1 VNSRSILTLYRS
13 ANKAVLRFRS
23 SGTLSVHSGAVLER
37 LRFGFACPT
46 GRRLYNAKLKRPLR
60 NLNAF
65 TFLLLATFLFL
76 ASSALAEAPVPERKE
91 TAAELRKELGAK
103 TSEKKD
109 LARKSAQ
116 AEKVLKDTRRK
127 MIKLGKRMQGSEKAL
142 IDLERKILELE
153 GERKEIGERLD
164 GERAS
169 IAKLAMALQ
178 RMSRM
183 PPQAMLARPGA
194 PLETAQTAMLI
205 RDIIP
210 AIKKKTDALKDD
222 LERVADIDEETREK
236 KESVERTVATLQKEE
251 KELNT
256 LVASRERY
264 YKAANRD
271 LVAKQQDI
279 ERISLKA
286 KSLEDLVARLNK
298 REEEERT
305 RRISKPKSKRRVIK
319 ALPRAGKA
327 QSPVPG
333 RILVAYK
340 EPDAFGAPSEGIT
353 IEGRSRALV
362 VAPMGGIVRFT
373 GYFKNYGT
381 MVIIEHENKYHSLI
395 AGFEKVDTLVGQR
408 VGVGEPL
415 GKLRKKKNGKVPKL
429 YYELRKNSKPVNPA
443 TRLSGIG

>member
-1 VNSRSILTLYRS
+1 MMALVI
-13 ANKAVLRFRS
+13 A
-23 SGTLSVHSGAVLER
+23 
-37 LRFGFACPT
+37 P
-46 GRRLYNAKLKRPLR
+46 
-60 NLNAF
+60 AF
-65 TFLLLATFLFL
+65 
-76 ASSALAEAPVPERKE
+76 AEAPVPARKKS
-91 TAAELRKELGAK
+91 AAELRKELDVKA
-103 TSEKKD
+103 SEKKS
-109 LARKSAQ
+109 LERKSAT
-116 AEKVLKDTRRK
+116 AKKDLKTTRKK
-127 MIKLGKRMQGSEKAL
+127 MVRIGKRIQGSEKDL
-142 IDLERKILELE
+142 IKLERTLRELE
-153 GERKEIGERLD
+153 GERKEIDERLTN
-164 GERAS
+164 ERAS

-205 RDIIP
+205 RDLIP

-222 LERVADIDEETREK
+222 LERLADIDAQSKVK
-236 KESVERTVATLQKEE
+236 KTALEAALVKLQKEE
-251 KELNT
+251 TSLNQ
-256 LVASRERY
+256 LVASREKHFR
-264 YKAANRD
+264 AANRD

-286 KSLEDLVARLNK
+286 KSLEDLVSRLNK
-298 REEEERT
+298 REQEERT
-305 RRISKPKSKRRVIK
+305 RRANAPKTVKAGKKKPKRTVLA

-327 QSPVPG
+327 QPPMSG
-333 RILVAYK
+333 RLLIGYK
-340 EPDAFGAPSEGIT
+340 EPDAFGAPSEGVT
-353 IEGRSRALV
+353 IEGRPRALI

-408 VGVGEPL
+408 VGAGEPL
-415 GKLRKKKNGKVPKL
+415 GKLHKKKRGKTPKL